1 MNILEKIAQSKR
13 KEVEE
18 KKNLLPIDLLKNLP
32 YYDRPCYSLKE
43 NLLKDKAGVIAEF
56 KRKSPS
62 LPHLNLDADVEEITG
77 AYESAGVSGISILT
91 DEPFFGGL
99 LDDLIL
105 TREIAA
111 VPLLRKDF
119 IIDEY
124 QIYESKA
131 FGADVILLIAAL
143 LSPEQI
149 RDFSRIAREIGLEVL
164 LEVHD
169 EEELKRSLSPEVDL
183 VGVNNRNLKTF
194 EVDINTSRQLA
205 ALIPDEY
212 IKVSESG
219 INAVSS
225 IKELQQYGYKGFL
238 IGGNFMRTQF
248 PGLSAAEFIKSI
260 IH

>member
-1 MNILEKIAQSKR
+1 M
-13 KEVEE
+13 
-18 KKNLLPIDLLKNLP
+18 
-32 YYDRPCYSLKE
+32 
-43 NLLKDKAGVIAEF
+43 
-56 KRKSPS
+56 
-62 LPHLNLDADVEEITG
+62 
-77 AYESAGVSGISILT
+77 
-91 DEPFFGGL
+91 

-119 IIDEY
+119 IINEY

-169 EEELKRSLSPEVDL
+169 EEGLKRSLSPEVDL